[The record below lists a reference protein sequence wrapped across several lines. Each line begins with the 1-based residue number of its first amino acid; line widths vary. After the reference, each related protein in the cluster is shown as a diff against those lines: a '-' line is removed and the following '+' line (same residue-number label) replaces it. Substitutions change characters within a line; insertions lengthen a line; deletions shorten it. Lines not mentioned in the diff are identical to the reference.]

1 MHVFGVIAFIILIA
15 AIGGVTRA
23 WLEER
28 RNKRRL

>member
-1 MHVFGVIAFIILIA
+1 MHVVAVIAFIILVA

-28 RNKRRL
+28 RDKRRL